1 MPTSRYTIVGSR
13 LDFTELGKLSC
24 SSPAHRIAK
33 HRRHKRISI
42 LLPDPENPFRD
53 RSP

>member
-1 MPTSRYTIVGSR
+1 MLSSRYTNDAYR
-13 LDFTELGKLSC
+13 LDFTESGKQSC
-24 SSPAHRIAK
+24 SSPARRIAR
-33 HRRHKRISI
+33 HRRHKHISI